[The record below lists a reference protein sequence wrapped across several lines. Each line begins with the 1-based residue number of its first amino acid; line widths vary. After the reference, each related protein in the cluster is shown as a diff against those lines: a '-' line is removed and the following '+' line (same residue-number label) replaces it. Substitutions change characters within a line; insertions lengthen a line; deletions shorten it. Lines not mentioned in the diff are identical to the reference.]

1 MNLIGIQVMYETT
14 KTESKGYLFYHHQ
27 VVVNHNPETV
37 STDYDE
43 CDRLYFEELSLE
55 RVLDIYQ
62 QEVKNETTILVSF
75 KINNNKRFKTCY
87 ILLENL
93 FLLHLSSSHPS
104 SPLNVTTAKYC
115 KTNLRFDPILK
126 RTPEKANIYGF
137 ARE

>member
-14 KTESKGYLFYHHQ
+14 KTGSKGYLFYHHQ

-75 KINNNKRFKTCY
+75 KINNKKRFKTLVLLYSVRKSFSASLVILPPFFNVECY
-87 ILLENL
+87 YREVLQDK
-93 FLLHLSSSHPS
+93 
-104 SPLNVTTAKYC
+104 SPL
-115 KTNLRFDPILK
+115 
-126 RTPEKANIYGF
+126 
-137 ARE
+137 

>member
-75 KINNNKRFKTCY
+75 KINNKKRFKTLVLLY
-87 ILLENL
+87 SVRKSFSASLVILPP
-93 FLLHLSSSHPS
+93 F
-104 SPLNVTTAKYC
+104 LNVECY
-115 KTNLRFDPILK
+115 
-126 RTPEKANIYGF
+126 Y
-137 ARE
+137 REVLQDKSLV

>member
-14 KTESKGYLFYHHQ
+14 KTESKGYLFCHHQ

-62 QEVKNETTILVSF
+62 QEVKNETTVLVSF
-75 KINNNKRFKTCY
+75 KNNKKRFKTLVLLY
-87 ILLENL
+87 SVRKSFSASLVILPPFFNVEYYYREVLQDK
-93 FLLHLSSSHPS
+93 
-104 SPLNVTTAKYC
+104 SPV
-115 KTNLRFDPILK
+115 
-126 RTPEKANIYGF
+126 
-137 ARE
+137 

>member
-75 KINNNKRFKTCY
+75 KINNKKRFKTLVLLYSVRKSFSASLVILPPFFTVECY
-87 ILLENL
+87 YREVLQDK
-93 FLLHLSSSHPS
+93 
-104 SPLNVTTAKYC
+104 SPV
-115 KTNLRFDPILK
+115 
-126 RTPEKANIYGF
+126 
-137 ARE
+137 